1 MPTPSFEPL
10 SLAYNPSGEMSVV
23 VSLLLGVNVDRDE
36 ARAFAERLAGATRR
50 VCRDYRDGDVVHEE
64 PFSDQLCGRLKETLE
79 DFRTGEIVWQA
90 DIARNRG
97 RFSARSLTKTKEEP
111 AFGADLVMVID
122 IDTSTESVR
131 KGYLA
136 QAKRL
141 EPGKRLDAAEYR
153 RLLGQCERMVAFT
166 PASLVFLYHQTDVQ
180 VISANAVLSRRDTD
194 LWSIETWPI
203 EVLYED
209 FAICWFGDHRIQATD
224 PASLEGLRAMMDAE
238 AAIRIAGRGSPE
250 PDWIDFELDGYG
262 EE

>member
-1 MPTPSFEPL
+1 M
-10 SLAYNPSGEMSVV
+10 
-23 VSLLLGVNVDRDE
+23 DRDE
-36 ARAFAERLAGATRR
+36 ARAFAEKLAGATRR
-50 VCRDYRDGDVVHEE
+50 VCKDYRDGDVVHEE

-90 DIARNRG
+90 DIARRRG

-111 AFGADLVMVID
+111 AFGADLVMTID
-122 IDTSTESVR
+122 IDTHTESVR

-166 PASLVFLYHQTDVQ
+166 PASLVFLYHQQDVH
-180 VISANAVLSRRDTD
+180 VVSANAVLSRRDGD
-194 LWSIETWPI
+194 LWSITTWPI

-224 PASLEGLRAMMDAE
+224 PAALEGLRAMVDAE
-238 AAIRIAGRGSPE
+238 AAIRVVGRISPDPDWFDIE
-250 PDWIDFELDGYG
+250 PDDFDAY
-262 EE
+262 